1 MAPPRF
7 HAPVEGE
14 PARVT
19 LSAGESAHARRVLRL
34 RDGAEVVLFDGA
46 NRELRGR
53 IDGRDDAGRTVVAID
68 AIEIVDREPP
78 ARLTVA
84 VAPPKGKALDDLVR
98 GLAELGA
105 DRIVPMATERGVV
118 KLDAARIKIDRLR
131 RAAIEASKQCG
142 RNRITTIDDPRALPA
157 VLAESAAFSLR
168 LRPDVAGA
176 VALRTALPAAPPP
189 SVLALVGPEGGF
201 TEGERALADE
211 AGFVAV
217 SLGRSVC
224 RVATACLALAA
235 VLATAWPVECNGSF
249 DTAP

>member
-1 MAPPRF
+1 
-7 HAPVEGE
+7 
-14 PARVT
+14 
-19 LSAGESAHARRVLRL
+19 
-34 RDGAEVVLFDGA
+34 
-46 NRELRGR
+46 
-53 IDGRDDAGRTVVAID
+53 
-68 AIEIVDREPP
+68 
-78 ARLTVA
+78 
-84 VAPPKGKALDDLVR
+84 
-98 GLAELGA
+98 LGA

-211 AGFVAV
+211 AV